1 MHPLRSV
8 LWILCCTGILSAQWI
23 DYRTPGLPRTADGRP
38 NLTAPTP
45 RTADKKPDL
54 SGVWHPTLPPRQVP
68 ESHPGEPT
76 FMNIVN
82 FLVPGSSIEML
93 PAANALYQE
102 HLRVA
107 GANRPSEK
115 CLPHGIPDAMVI
127 PGAPAKIVQLPGLTL
142 ILYEEFARFRQIFTD
157 GRPFPKELNPGWLGS
172 SIGRWEG
179 DTFVVETA
187 GFNDKTPLDALG
199 HPHSDALRVTERFRR
214 RDFGHLDYEMTFDDP
229 KMYTKPFTIKVPHNL
244 LSDSDIFESFCV
256 ENEKDRVHLQQ
267 K

>member
-1 MHPLRSV
+1 MRPQRAF
-8 LWILCCTGILSAQWI
+8 LWILSCTGMVSAQWI

-68 ESHPGEPT
+68 ETHLGEPT

-82 FLVPGSSIEML
+82 FLVPGSSLEML
-93 PAANALYQE
+93 PVASALYRE
-102 HLRVA
+102 HVRVA

-127 PGAPAKIVQLPGLTL
+127 PGAPTKIVQLPGLTL
-142 ILYEEFARFRQIFTD
+142 LLHEEFARFRQIFTD

-179 DTFVVETA
+179 DTFVVETR
-187 GFNDKTPLDALG
+187 GFNDKTWLDDEG
-199 HPHSDALRVTERFRR
+199 HPHSDALTTIERFHR
-214 RDFGHLDYEMTFDDP
+214 LDVGTLDLEITFNDP
-229 KMYTKPFTIKVPHNL
+229 KYYAKPWTTRERLALMPDTDLIEDVC
-244 LSDSDIFESFCV
+244 D
-256 ENEKDRVHLQQ
+256 NEKDNAHTSR
-267 K
+267 

>member
-1 MHPLRSV
+1 
-8 LWILCCTGILSAQWI
+8 
-23 DYRTPGLPRTADGRP
+23 
-38 NLTAPTP
+38 
-45 RTADKKPDL
+45 
-54 SGVWHPTLPPRQVP
+54 
-68 ESHPGEPT
+68 
-76 FMNIVN
+76 MNIVN

-157 GRPFPKELNPGWLGS
+157 GRPLPVDPNPSFNGYS
-172 SIGRWEG
+172 SGTWDG
-179 DTFVVETA
+179 DTLVVQTN
-187 GFNDKTPLDALG
+187 GLKDGLWLDRSGSPLTEAAKL
-199 HPHSDALRVTERFRR
+199 TERFRR
-214 RDFGHLDYEMTFDDP
+214 INYGKLEVELTVDDAKAYTAPWTVTLGYSIVLDTD
-229 KMYTKPFTIKVPHNL
+229 L
-244 LSDSDIFESFCV
+244 LEYFCT
-256 ENEKDRVHLQQ
+256 ENERDASHLVG